1 MNQHLHSL
9 SRNLPFFHALCT
21 GKPLT
26 KTLRPVIIDIAAKF
40 HLYKEGGAEIWAEQ
54 KVSEIQTIM
63 NHFRRIA
70 NHTRWLQ
77 ATKLLTDDEQKE
89 LRGVLDALEQDE
101 HSDGPTTEPSPS
113 KSAATQNTELPAP
126 MKAKK
131 KEKAGEAIDP
141 ETDEEVDWIWGST
154 IPENEYKGLLAAA
167 TAETVLVPGG
177 VRQLGNSM
185 KRPAAAAPGGIM
197 KRPAAALAGILKR
210 PAAAFEDTARQLPA
224 KNGGTLYLTT
234 AAEKTYFCIKTEGG
248 AEKTLVAVVSKGQ
261 SPNHRELGIQLFRFA
276 STVDD
281 DKDAVKAER
290 GRLLAER

>member
-26 KTLRPVIIDIAAKF
+26 KTLKPVILDISAKF

-70 NHTRWLQ
+70 NHTRWQQ

-89 LRGVLDALEQDE
+89 LRNALDALEQDE
-101 HSDGPTTEPSPS
+101 LGDGATTEASPA
-113 KSAATQNTELPAP
+113 KSANPQNTKPLAP
-126 MKAKK
+126 MKATKT
-131 KEKAGEAIDP
+131 EKAGNAIDLD
-141 ETDEEVDWIWGST
+141 TDEDDWLWGST
-154 IPENEYKGLLAAA
+154 ISENEYKGLIAAA
-167 TAETVLVPGG
+167 TAETVLEPGG
-177 VRQLGNSM
+177 VRQLGNCM
-185 KRPAAAAPGGIM
+185 KRPAAATPGGIMKRPAGAPGGIM
-197 KRPAAALAGILKR
+197 KRPAGAID
-210 PAAAFEDTARQLPA
+210 DTARQLPA

-248 AEKTLVAVVSKGQ
+248 AEKTLVAAVSKGQ
-261 SPNHRELGIQLFRFA
+261 SPNHRELCIQLFRFA

-281 DKDAVKAER
+281 DKDAVKTER
-290 GRLLAER
+290 GRLLAGR

>member
-1 MNQHLHSL
+1 
-9 SRNLPFFHALCT
+9 LCT

-26 KTLRPVIIDIAAKF
+26 KTLRPVIIDISAKF

-63 NHFRRIA
+63 HHFRRIA
-70 NHTRWLQ
+70 NQTRWLQ

-89 LRGVLDALEQDE
+89 LRGALDALEQDE
-101 HSDGPTTEPSPS
+101 PSDGPTTEASPA
-113 KSAATQNTELPAP
+113 KSAVTQNTELRAP
-126 MKAKK
+126 IKATKT
-131 KEKAGEAIDP
+131 EQAGKAIDLA
-141 ETDEEVDWIWGST
+141 TDEEADWIWGST
-154 IPENEYKGLLAAA
+154 ISDNEYKGLLAAA
-167 TAETVLVPGG
+167 TAEAVLVPGG
-177 VRQLGNSM
+177 VRKLGNSM
-185 KRPAAAAPGGIM
+185 QRPAAAAPGGIM
-197 KRPAAALAGILKR
+197 KRPAAFFLMKR
-210 PAAAFEDTARQLPA
+210 PAAALEDTARQLPA

-290 GRLLAER
+290 ARLLAER